1 MWGRCQICTWAIM
14 TAPYIPLKQPVLS
27 ENLAWISYQI
37 NNKVMPEINGLVGVY
52 TILYIYRCSLKYQI
66 SQIFVYKI
74 KMNMLEVNSRI
85 NAHNLHKVWWQTSQ
99 SNWIYS
105 VQQFCRYMHV
115 RFVCMVW
122 WKFRTQIFSII
133 RIRICRFLV
142 FWNTIFNKFEQF
154 SYIEQ
159 V

>member
-27 ENLAWISYQI
+27 ENLACISYQI
-37 NNKVMPEINGLVGVY
+37 NKVMPEINGLVGVY

-133 RIRICRFLV
+133 RICRFLV
-142 FWNTIFNKFEQF
+142 FKNTIFNKFEQF